1 MLRRLI
7 PLLLIL
13 ALAGA
18 MARAATGAAVCLL
31 VVANRDVPVD
41 TISPRLLQRVYLGKA
56 TRWDGGLQIR
66 PVMQHDHEIHA
77 AFVTELLER
86 SEESFG
92 VYWKR
97 MVFTGKGRPPQA
109 FVSDEELAAY
119 LRATPGAIGYIAAD
133 ADTTG
138 LKVIA
143 VD

>member
-13 ALAGA
+13 ALAGD
-18 MARAATGAAVCLL
+18 ATGAAVRLL
-31 VVANRDVPVD
+31 VVANREVPVD

-66 PVMQHDHEIHA
+66 PVMQHDHDIHA

-109 FVSDEELAAY
+109 FASDEELAAF

-138 LKVIA
+138 LKVLV